1 MPIARHYFTDVSHT
15 LFRNLQKPCLPDAF
29 PKALPIIIA

>member
-1 MPIARHYFTDVSHT
+1 MPIARLYFTHASHT
-15 LFRNLQKPCLPDAF
+15 LFRNLRKPCFPDAF